1 MSTWTSKPLGG
12 VRRLTLCAALLLSL
26 AGCLASGP
34 AGQANFAASGDDG
47 ANRKAPAQKRQV
59 PLFGGEVIVAGPQGY
74 CIDPTSLP
82 KRGGG
87 HVVLM
92 ASCEALTGLPGHSVE
107 PVLITV
113 SVLPYRKNATHPDAR
128 ALAKQMQPARVLDIV
143 DGDGISLVHLGAGG
157 AQGIDGGDP
166 RHWRAAME
174 INGHVIGLAVYAAR
188 GGRAAG
194 PKGQRLI
201 VDLAEI
207 MRDKSPTRVI
217 RPEPSPMAQPLTPGP
232 QSHPSAPRTEG
243 ILGGLNSLFS
253 NSG

>member
-1 MSTWTSKPLGG
+1 M
-12 VRRLTLCAALLLSL
+12 LLSL

-157 AQGIDGGDP
+157 AQ
-166 RHWRAAME
+166 E

>member
-1 MSTWTSKPLGG
+1 MGG
-12 VRRLTLCAALLLSL
+12 IRRLALVAAMALPL
-26 AGCLASGP
+26 AGCLATGE
-34 AGQANFAASGDDG
+34 AGTGRNSFAASGDDG
-47 ANRKAPAQKRQV
+47 AGRKAPAARRQAA
-59 PLFGGEVIVAGPQGY
+59 LFDGEVVVAGPQGY
-74 CIDPTSLP
+74 CIDPTSLR

-92 ASCEALTGLPGHSVE
+92 ASCEALTGTPGHSVE
-107 PVLITV
+107 PVLMTV
-113 SVLPYRKNATHPDAR
+113 SVLPYRKDATPPDAR
-128 ALAKQMQPARVLDIV
+128 ALAKQMQPAKVLDRI
-143 DGDGISLVHLGAGG
+143 DGDGVSLVHLGAGG

-188 GGRAAG
+188 GGKAAG

-207 MRDKSPTRVI
+207 LRDKSPTRII
-217 RPEPSPMAQPLTPGP
+217 RPDAAPIAQPLSNGP
-232 QSHPSAPRTEG
+232 KTHPTAQRTEG
-243 ILGGLNSLFS
+243 ILGGLNRLFS